1 MNSRMLPF
9 VGFVLLFALLGAGL
23 LYVRDHDT
31 SEVPSPLVGKPAPA
45 FSLPVLNDPGRIV
58 DSRSFRGKPYLLHVF
73 ASWCYVCR
81 EENAVLMTEGKR
93 MGVPLIG
100 FDYKDEPS
108 DATAWLKR
116 FGDPYDVVL
125 ADLEGDVAI
134 DLGVYGAPELFLI
147 DAQGV
152 IRYKHIGALTSEVV
166 ETKLMPIIGTMAQ
179 ESSK

>member
-1 MNSRMLPF
+1 MNSRILPF
-9 VGFVLLFALLGAGL
+9 VGFVVLFALLGAGL
-23 LYVRDHDT
+23 LYVRDHNT

-45 FSLPVLNDPGRIV
+45 FSLPVLNDPERVV
-58 DSRSFRGKPYLLHVF
+58 DSRSFLGKPYLLHVF

-81 EENAVLMTEGKR
+81 EENAVLMTEGR
-93 MGVPLIG
+93 QMGVPLIG

-108 DATAWLKR
+108 DATSWLKQ
-116 FGDPYDVVL
+116 FGNPYDVVL

-147 DAQGV
+147 DAKGV
-152 IRYKHIGALTSEVV
+152 IRYKHIGALTSDVV
-166 ETKLMPIIGTMAQ
+166 QKKLMPIIKTMEQ